1 MKVGADCV
9 HRHVA
14 PPHGNEVDTMGVDW
28 LLQSMTGGG
37 DLTGKQMEGSGLI
50 ILV

>member
-1 MKVGADCV
+1 M
-9 HRHVA
+9 HRRVA
-14 PPHGNEVDTMGVDW
+14 PPHGTEIDTMGGVDTMGLSS

-37 DLTGKQMEGSGLI
+37 DRAGEQLEASGLI